1 MNKKTL
7 IALAA
12 LAAGSAAL
20 AQSSVTLY
28 GVADV
33 GIGKGEGGKVN
44 MISSTIG
51 NHTSSH
57 IGLRGVEDMGGGLK
71 AGFNFEQAINMEN
84 GATGV
89 ADSTTWQRAANVWL
103 GGNWGRFQMGRATT
117 PSFNAMQTW
126 DLMGLPGYAPA
137 YFSFGFVGGDTGDR
151 IDSLFSYKTP
161 VWGGFSAELGY
172 FAKGDDP
179 LGNASSK
186 RDKFDLGVTYV
197 NGPLSA
203 GVAYNKTK
211 GYKANYG
218 LGAKYNFGSF
228 TLAASY
234 QDSNNWAY
242 ANTPGAVGRVAGV
255 TLGGM
260 VNFGAMS
267 VALDVV
273 RPLKNEATFQNVT
286 YKQKKYT
293 NGALE
298 LKYALSKRTFF
309 YGAYLRAEGTNNYS
323 LGMQHRF

>member
-28 GVADV
+28 GVADLAV
-33 GIGKGEGGKVN
+33 GKGEGGKVN
-44 MISSTIG
+44 MLSGTIG
-51 NHTSSH
+51 NHSH
-57 IGLRGVEDMGGGLK
+57 SYIGLRGVEDMGGGLK
-71 AGFNFEQAINMEN
+71 AGFNFEQIINMES
-84 GATGV
+84 GATGG
-89 ADSTTWQRAANVWL
+89 ANTTTWQRAANVWL

-117 PSFNAMQTW
+117 PSYNAMLAW
-126 DLMGLPGYAPA
+126 DLMGLPNYAPA
-137 YFSFGFVGGDTGDR
+137 YYSFGHVGGNGGDR
-151 IDSLFSYKTP
+151 NDSLFSYKTP

-172 FAKGDDP
+172 IAKGDDTFH
-179 LGNASSK
+179 ATAK
-186 RDKFDLGVTYV
+186 DKFDLGLTYV

-211 GYKANYG
+211 SHKANYG

-234 QDSNNWAY
+234 QDSNNWGY
-242 ANTPGAVGRVAGV
+242 PSTPGALGRVAGV

-273 RPLKNEATFQNVT
+273 RQLKNEATLQNVV

-293 NGALE
+293 DGALE
-298 LKYALSKRTFF
+298 LKYALS
-309 YGAYLRAEGTNNYS
+309 
-323 LGMQHRF
+323 